1 MIIFAARKQYNINM
15 KKTLLTMI
23 AVMAL
28 AGCGRQAAKA
38 PALDLGDLDTT
49 VSPKVD
55 FYKYSTGGWQAKNPL
70 RPEFSRFGSFDV
82 IAETNQKQLNELFE
96 SMASMKAEK
105 GTVDQKISDLYKMA
119 LDSTTRNE
127 LGAKPILNDIARV
140 QAVSSKEELWRL
152 LAQMSL
158 EGTGTGFYGSG
169 VEADLA
175 NSDMQI
181 LYLGQGGLGMGD
193 RDYYLKEENAALK
206 EGYKNFL
213 VKVLGLC
220 GVENAEDIAAKTL
233 EVEDKIAEFSWTRE
247 QNRDMTA
254 IYNPM
259 SSEQIFAAYPA
270 IGFDIDCEVMG
281 IPAQEKI
288 IVEQPSFFEKFNGYV
303 ASADLE
309 TLKAYALSHLVSGSC
324 SALSDDFYT
333 ASWEFFSHQMAG
345 AQEQKPRWKRAMAVP
360 NGILGEAVGQMYV
373 ERYFPE
379 SSKKIMME
387 LVENLRVALGQHIDG
402 LDWMSDSTK
411 ARAHEKLDAFTV
423 KIGYPDKWKD
433 YSTLNIDPELTY
445 YENLKNAS
453 VWYLKDNL
461 SKLGKPTD
469 KTEWGMTPQT
479 VNAYYNPTTNEICF
493 PAGILQ
499 KPFFDPEADAAVNY
513 GGIGVVIGHEM
524 SHGFD
529 DQGSMFDANGN
540 MSNWWTAEDKAKF
553 DAKGDALAAQFDAV
567 EVLPGVMANGRYT
580 LGENIGDHGGLSI
593 AFSALQNVLK
603 EHPQG
608 LIDGFT
614 PEQRFYL
621 SYGKIWAQNIT
632 DQEKARL
639 TNLDPH
645 SLAENRVNVSLRNF
659 QSFFDA
665 FDIKEG
671 DPMWRPESERVH
683 IW

>member
-1 MIIFAARKQYNINM
+1 MLSF
-15 KKTLLTMI
+15 
-23 AVMAL
+23 MAL
-28 AGCGRQAAKA
+28 ASCGQQAEKA
-38 PALDLGDLDTT
+38 PALDLSNLDTT

-55 FYKYSTGGWQAKNPL
+55 FYQYATGGWQVKNPL
-70 RPEFSRFGSFDV
+70 RPEFARFGSFDV
-82 IAETNQKQLNELFE
+82 IAENNQKQLNDLFE
-96 SMASMKAEK
+96 SMLDMKAEK
-105 GTVDQKISDLYKMA
+105 GSVDQKISDLYKMA
-119 LDSTTRNE
+119 LDSTTRNA
-127 LGAKPILNDIARV
+127 LGAEPIKADIARI
-140 QAVSSKEELWRL
+140 QAVGSKDELWRL
-152 LAQMSL
+152 LAQMGL
-158 EGTGTGFYGSG
+158 EGTGAGFYGSG

-181 LYLGQGGLGMGD
+181 LYLGQAGLGMGD

-206 EGYKNFL
+206 EGYRQFL
-213 VKVLGLC
+213 VKVLNLC
-220 GVENAEDIAAKTL
+220 EIENAEDIAAKTL
-233 EVEDKIAEFSWTRE
+233 EVENQIAGFSWSRE
-247 QNRDMTA
+247 QNRDLAA

-259 SSEQIFAAYPA
+259 SSEQIFAAYPS
-270 IGFDIDCEVMG
+270 IGLQAECEVLG
-281 IPAQEKI
+281 IPAQEKV
-288 IVEQPSFFEKFNGYV
+288 IVEQPSFFEKMNAYV
-303 ASADLE
+303 EATDLE
-309 TLKAYALSHLVSGSC
+309 TLKAYCLAHLVSGSC
-324 SALSDDFYT
+324 NALSDDFYT

-345 AQEQKPRWKRAMAVP
+345 AQEQKPRWKRAMQVP
-360 NGILGEAVGQMYV
+360 NGLLGEAVGKMYV

-379 SSKKIMME
+379 SSKQQMLE
-387 LVENLRVALGQHIDG
+387 LVENLRTAWHEHIDA

-411 ARAHEKLDAFTV
+411 AFAHEKLAAFTI

-433 YSTLNIDPELTY
+433 YSTLDIDPEQTY
-445 YENLKNAS
+445 FQNLKNAS

-499 KPFFDPEADAAVNY
+499 KPFFDPDADAPVNY

-529 DQGSMFDANGN
+529 DQGSMFDAKGN
-540 MSNWWTAEDKAKF
+540 MSNWWTPEDKEKF
-553 DAKGDALAAQFDAV
+553 NAKGDILVKQFDEV
-567 EVLPGVMANGRYT
+567 EILPGVHANGRFT

-593 AFSALQNVLK
+593 AFSAMQNVLK

-621 SYGKIWAQNIT
+621 SYGTVWAQNIT

-639 TNLDPH
+639 TNMDPH
-645 SLAENRVNVSLRNF
+645 SLARNRVNVSLRNF

-671 DPMWRPESERVH
+671 DPMFRPEEERVH

>member
-1 MIIFAARKQYNINM
+1 MKKIFAIM
-15 KKTLLTMI
+15 LSF
-23 AVMAL
+23 MAL
-28 AGCGRQAAKA
+28 ASCGQQAEKA
-38 PALDLGDLDTT
+38 PALDLSNLDTT

-55 FYKYSTGGWQAKNPL
+55 FYQYATGGWQVKNPL
-70 RPEFSRFGSFDV
+70 RPEFARFGSFDV
-82 IAETNQKQLNELFE
+82 IAENNQKQLNDLFE
-96 SMASMKAEK
+96 SMLDMKAEK
-105 GTVDQKISDLYKMA
+105 GSVDQKISDLYKMA
-119 LDSTTRNE
+119 LDSTTRNA
-127 LGAKPILNDIARV
+127 LGAEPIKADIARI
-140 QAVSSKEELWRL
+140 QAVNSKDELWQL

-158 EGTGTGFYGSG
+158 EGTGAGFYGSG

-181 LYLGQGGLGMGD
+181 LYLGQAGLGMGD

-206 EGYKNFL
+206 EGYRQFL
-213 VKVLGLC
+213 VKVLNLC
-220 GVENAEDIAAKTL
+220 EIENAEDIAAKTL
-233 EVEDKIAEFSWTRE
+233 EVENQIAEFSWSRE
-247 QNRDMTA
+247 QNRDLAA

-259 SSEQIFAAYPA
+259 SSEQIFAAYPS
-270 IGFDIDCEVMG
+270 IGLQAECEVLG
-281 IPAQEKI
+281 IPAQEKV
-288 IVEQPSFFEKFNGYV
+288 IVEQPSFFEKINAYV
-303 ASADLE
+303 EATDIE
-309 TLKAYALSHLVSGSC
+309 TLKAYCLAHLVSGSC
-324 SALSDDFYT
+324 NALSDDFYT

-345 AQEQKPRWKRAMAVP
+345 AQEQKPRWKRAMQVP
-360 NGILGEAVGQMYV
+360 NGLLGEAVGKMYV

-379 SSKKIMME
+379 SSKQQMLE
-387 LVENLRVALGQHIDG
+387 LVENLRAAWHEHIDA

-411 ARAHEKLDAFTV
+411 AFAHEKLAAFTI

-433 YSTLNIDPELTY
+433 YSTLEIDPEQTY
-445 YENLKNAS
+445 FQNLKNAS

-499 KPFFDPEADAAVNY
+499 KPFFDPDADAPVNY

-529 DQGSMFDANGN
+529 DQGSMFDAKGN
-540 MSNWWTAEDKAKF
+540 MVNWWTPEDKEKF
-553 DAKGDALAAQFDAV
+553 TAKGEILVKQFDEV
-567 EVLPGVMANGRYT
+567 EILPGVHANGRFT

-593 AFSALQNVLK
+593 AFSAMQNVLK
-603 EHPQG
+603 EHPQE

-621 SYGKIWAQNIT
+621 SYATVWAQNIT

-639 TNLDPH
+639 TNMDPH
-645 SLAENRVNVSLRNF
+645 SLARNRVNVSLRNF

-671 DPMWRPESERVH
+671 DPMFRPEEERVH

>member
-1 MIIFAARKQYNINM
+1 MKKIFAIM
-15 KKTLLTMI
+15 LSF
-23 AVMAL
+23 MAL
-28 AGCGRQAAKA
+28 ASCGQQAEKA
-38 PALDLGDLDTT
+38 PALDLSNLDTT

-55 FYKYSTGGWQAKNPL
+55 FYQYATGGWQVKNPL
-70 RPEFSRFGSFDV
+70 RPEFARFGSFDV
-82 IAETNQKQLNELFE
+82 IAENNQKQLNDLFE
-96 SMASMKAEK
+96 SMLDMKAEK
-105 GTVDQKISDLYKMA
+105 GSVDQKISDLYKMA
-119 LDSTTRNE
+119 LDSTTRNA
-127 LGAKPILNDIARV
+127 LGAEPIKADIARI
-140 QAVSSKEELWRL
+140 QAVGSKDELWRL
-152 LAQMSL
+152 LAQMGL
-158 EGTGTGFYGSG
+158 EGTGAGFYGSG

-181 LYLGQGGLGMGD
+181 LYLGQAGLGMGD

-206 EGYKNFL
+206 EGYRQFL
-213 VKVLGLC
+213 VKVLNLC
-220 GVENAEDIAAKTL
+220 EIENAEDIAAKTL
-233 EVEDKIAEFSWTRE
+233 EVENQIAGFSWSRE
-247 QNRDMTA
+247 QNRDLAA

-259 SSEQIFAAYPA
+259 SSEQIFAAYPS
-270 IGFDIDCEVMG
+270 IGLQAECEVLG
-281 IPAQEKI
+281 IPAQEKV
-288 IVEQPSFFEKFNGYV
+288 IVEQPSFFEKMNAYV
-303 ASADLE
+303 EATDLE
-309 TLKAYALSHLVSGSC
+309 TLKAYCLAHLVSGSC
-324 SALSDDFYT
+324 NALSDDFYT

-345 AQEQKPRWKRAMAVP
+345 AQEQKPRWKRAMQVP
-360 NGILGEAVGQMYV
+360 NGLLGEAVGKMYV

-379 SSKKIMME
+379 SSKQQMLE
-387 LVENLRVALGQHIDG
+387 LVENLRTAWHEHIDA

-411 ARAHEKLDAFTV
+411 AFAHEKLAAFTI

-433 YSTLNIDPELTY
+433 YSTLDIDPEQTY
-445 YENLKNAS
+445 FQNLKNAS

-499 KPFFDPEADAAVNY
+499 KPFFDPDADAPVNY

-529 DQGSMFDANGN
+529 DQGSMFDAKGN
-540 MSNWWTAEDKAKF
+540 MSNWWTPEDKEKF
-553 DAKGDALAAQFDAV
+553 NAKGDILVKQFDEV
-567 EVLPGVMANGRYT
+567 EILPGVHANGRFT

-593 AFSALQNVLK
+593 AFSAMQNVLK

-621 SYGKIWAQNIT
+621 SYGTVWAQNIT

-639 TNLDPH
+639 TNMDPH
-645 SLAENRVNVSLRNF
+645 SLARNRVNVSLRNF

-671 DPMWRPESERVH
+671 DPMFRPEEERVH

>member
-1 MIIFAARKQYNINM
+1 MLMIS
-15 KKTLLTMI
+15 
-23 AVMAL
+23 AVAL
-28 AGCGRQAAKA
+28 ASCGSDAAKQ
-38 PALDLGDLDTT
+38 PALDLANLDTT

-55 FYKYSTGGWQAKNPL
+55 FYRYATGGWQDANPL

-82 IAETNQKQLNELFE
+82 IAETNQKQLNELFA
-96 SMASMKAEK
+96 SMADMKAAK
-105 GTVDQKISDLYKMA
+105 GSVEQKISDLYKQA
-119 LDSTTRNE
+119 LDSTTRNS
-127 LGAKPILNDIARV
+127 LGAEPVMADIARV
-140 QAVSSKEELWRL
+140 QAVTSKDSLWSL
-152 LAQMSL
+152 LAQLSL
-158 EGTGTGFYGSG
+158 EGCSTGFYSFG
-169 VEADLA
+169 VSSDLVD
-175 NSDMQI
+175 SDSQV
-181 LYLGQGGLGMGD
+181 LYLSQGGLGMGD

-206 EGYKNFL
+206 EGYRQFL
-213 VKVLGLC
+213 VKIFNLC
-220 GVENAEDIAAKTL
+220 SLEGAEDLAAKTID
-233 EVEDKIAEFSWTRE
+233 VENHIAEYSWTRE
-247 QNRDMTA
+247 QNRDVA
-254 IYNPM
+254 AGYNPM
-259 SSEQIFAAYPA
+259 SSEDVYKAYPA
-270 IGFDIDCEVMG
+270 IGFEINCNVMG
-281 IPAQEKI
+281 IPAQEKM
-288 IVEQPSFFEKFNGYV
+288 IVSQPSFFEKYNAYIE
-303 ASADLE
+303 SADLE
-309 TLKAYALSHLVSGSC
+309 SLKAYTLAHLISDAAG
-324 SALSDDFYT
+324 ALSDDFYT

-345 AQEQKPRWKRAMAVP
+345 AQEQKPRWKRAMSVP
-360 NGILGEAVGQMYV
+360 NSLLGEAVGKMYV

-379 SSKKIMME
+379 SSKQMMME
-387 LVENLRVALGQHIDG
+387 IVENLRTALGEHIDS

-411 ARAHEKLDAFTV
+411 ARAHEKLAAFTV

-445 YENLKNAS
+445 YQNLKNATA
-453 VWYLKDNL
+453 WYVKDNL
-461 SKLGKPTD
+461 SRLGKPTD
-469 KTEWGMTPQT
+469 RSEWAMTPQT

-499 KPFFDPEADAAVNY
+499 KPFFNPEADAPVNY

-529 DQGSMFDANGN
+529 DQGSMFDGAGN
-540 MSNWWTAEDKAKF
+540 MVNWWTAEDKAKF

-567 EVLPGVMANGRYT
+567 EVLPGVKANGRYT

-593 AFSALQNVLK
+593 AFTAMQNALK

-608 LIDGFT
+608 EIDGFT

-621 SYGKIWAQNIT
+621 SYATIWAQNIT

-665 FDIKEG
+665 FGIAEG
-671 DPMWRPESERVH
+671 DPMFRPESERVH